1 VKRGNNVNL
10 AVGSYLAAIDMGSN
24 SFHLL
29 IAQLKVDGWQAI
41 YTEER
46 RVQLAAGSDTGHLQ
60 PDAQQRALQCLREY
74 KKIMA
79 GYCIT
84 ELHVAATA
92 SLRNVSNA
100 EPFLSA
106 VEGEL
111 GVRPIIISG
120 EREAELV
127 FRGVT
132 AGLVSPGDGQYLVV
146 DIGGG
151 STELA
156 WGSAAQMHGGVS
168 VDVGCLRYLRY
179 FPRGELQRQYF
190 VAARDAAAKSFQQ
203 ALTNIPTSFAAS
215 PPQVIACSGT
225 VLAVWQVLMA
235 QPEYPQSAGIRLLE
249 LRALAA
255 DLLAFNSVEEVHYPG
270 LAEDQRSIFA
280 SGVAVVL
287 ALFEVLNIDAMQLS
301 QRGLREGIIENR
313 LTQSAL
319 KPQQGQQQQ

>member
-29 IAQLKVDGWQAI
+29 IAQLELDGWRAI

-46 RVQLAAGSDTGHLQ
+46 RVQLAAGSDTGRLQ
-60 PDAQQRALQCLREY
+60 SDAQQRALKCLRDY
-74 KKIMA
+74 KEIIA
-79 GYCIT
+79 RYFIA
-84 ELHVAATA
+84 ELHALATA
-92 SLRNVSNA
+92 SLRDVSNA

-106 VEGEL
+106 VEAEL

-132 AGLVSPGDGQYLVV
+132 AGLRSPSDGQYLVV

-156 WGSAAQMHGGVS
+156 WGSATQIHGGVS

-179 FPRGELQRQYF
+179 FHGGELQRQYF

-203 ALTNIPTSFAAS
+203 VLNNFSASFAAS

-225 VLAVWQVLMA
+225 VLAVGHVLMA
-235 QPEYPQSAGIRLLE
+235 QPGYPQDAGIRLME

-255 DLLAFNSVEEVHYPG
+255 DLSFFNSIEEVHYPG
-270 LAEDQRSIFA
+270 LAEDRRSIFA
-280 SGVAVVL
+280 SGVAIVL
-287 ALFEVLNIDAMQLS
+287 ALFEVLNIDTMQLS

-313 LTQSAL
+313 LAQSGL
-319 KPQQGQQQQ
+319 KFQRGEQQ

>member
-29 IAQLKVDGWQAI
+29 IVQLEFDGWRVI

-46 RVQLAAGSDTGHLQ
+46 RVQLAAGSDMGRLQ
-60 PDAQQRALQCLREY
+60 SEAQHRALQCLRDY
-74 KKIMA
+74 KEIIA
-79 GYCIT
+79 RYGIS
-84 ELHVAATA
+84 ELHAVATA
-92 SLRNVSNA
+92 SLRDVSNA

-120 EREAELV
+120 KREAELV

-132 AGLVSPGDGQYLVV
+132 AGLLSPNDGQYLVV

-156 WGSAAQMHGGVS
+156 WGSATQMHGGVS

-179 FPRGELQRQYF
+179 FPGGELQRQYF
-190 VAARDAAAKSFQQ
+190 AAARDAAAKSFRH
-203 ALTNIPTSFAAS
+203 ALADFPASFAAS

-225 VLAVWQVLMA
+225 ALAVEQVLMA
-235 QPEYPQSAGIRLLE
+235 QPEYPQSASIRLME
-249 LRALAA
+249 LRTLAA
-255 DLLAFNSVEEVHYPG
+255 DLSFFNSVEEVHYPG
-270 LAEDQRSIFA
+270 LAEDRRSIFA
-280 SGVAVVL
+280 SGVAIVL
-287 ALFEVLNIDAMQLS
+287 ALFEVLNIDTMLVS

-313 LTQSAL
+313 LAKSGL
-319 KPQQGQQQQ
+319 KCQQGGQQ

>member
-1 VKRGNNVNL
+1 MKRGNNVNL

-29 IAQLKVDGWQAI
+29 IAQREFDGWRAI

-46 RVQLAAGSDTGHLQ
+46 RVQLAAGSDTGRLQ
-60 PDAQQRALQCLREY
+60 SEAQHRALQCLRDY
-74 KKIMA
+74 KEIIA
-79 GYCIT
+79 RYAIS
-84 ELHVAATA
+84 EIHAVATA
-92 SLRNVSNA
+92 SLRDVSNA
-100 EPFLSA
+100 EPFLSS

-111 GVRPIIISG
+111 GVRPTIISG

-132 AGLVSPGDGQYLVV
+132 AGLLSPNDDQYLVV

-156 WGSAAQMHGGVS
+156 WGSATQMHGGVS

-179 FPRGELQRQYF
+179 FPDGELQRRYF
-190 VAARDAAAKSFQQ
+190 AAARDAAAKSFQD
-203 ALTNIPTSFAAS
+203 ALADFPASFAAS

-225 VLAVWQVLMA
+225 ALAVGQVLMA
-235 QPEYPQSAGIRLLE
+235 QPGYPQSAGIRLME
-249 LRALAA
+249 LRGLAA
-255 DLLAFNSVEEVHYPG
+255 DLSFFNSVEEVHYPG
-270 LAEDQRSIFA
+270 LAEDRRSIFA
-280 SGVAVVL
+280 SGVAIVL
-287 ALFEVLNIDAMQLS
+287 ALFEVLNIDTMQLS

-313 LTQSAL
+313 LAQSGL
-319 KPQQGQQQQ
+319 KCQQGEQQ